1 MTLSE
6 KFDKR
11 CMNKAEW
18 IRKHGV
24 DAVTAY
30 KVISG
35 ELTGER
41 NTNGKTRE
49 VFMALLKDKFIDK
62 LPAGLKDS
70 KKAS

>member
-1 MTLSE
+1 
-6 KFDKR
+6 
-11 CMNKAEW
+11 MNKAEW

>member
-6 KFDKR
+6 KFDNR